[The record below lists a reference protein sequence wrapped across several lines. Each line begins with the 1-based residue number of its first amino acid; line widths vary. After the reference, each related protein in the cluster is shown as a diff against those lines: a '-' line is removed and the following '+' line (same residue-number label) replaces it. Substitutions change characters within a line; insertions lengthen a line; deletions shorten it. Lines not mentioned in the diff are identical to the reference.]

1 MGHKCFIS
9 YKNEDNNYK
18 EKLVK
23 LFEKEDI
30 IDKTLDR
37 VIDSNDADYI
47 MQTIRE
53 DYLKDS
59 TVTICLIG
67 THSSENEG
75 TDDDGQLINYYII
88 RELQASLFNG
98 KGNTRNGVLGVVTP
112 EMYAAIYKGSHT
124 CPKCGKTHYY
134 VDANDDTVIR
144 EFSMNYYIEPHDGC
158 GWSEDQR
165 YCMLVKWDDFIKDPV
180 YYVDKAYDKRSAPIA
195 DKVTVRAKRS
205 YL

>member
-1 MGHKCFIS
+1 MEQKAAGRECFFSAAFIAGMIVM
-9 YKNEDNNYK
+9 K
-18 EKLVK
+18 
-23 LFEKEDI
+23 
-30 IDKTLDR
+30 
-37 VIDSNDADYI
+37 
-47 MQTIRE
+47 

-112 EMYAAIYKGSHT
+112 EMYAAIYKGTHT

-144 EFSMNYYIEPHDGC
+144 EFSMNYCIEPHDGC

-165 YCMLVKWDDFIKDPV
+165 YCMLVKWDDFIKNPV